1 MSILH
6 KAMGACITEHWC
18 QRPVEQRVRR
28 PGPSQQPRVRT
39 APELCRGEH
48 DGWLCPVRRT
58 AGTCLPGTTSRCA
71 TPTARSTLSAVRS
84 LRTSPGSLLRSA
96 RSPIH
101 CVRRQHASVCRA
113 GPCVSACS
121 LRTACA
127 MCHVP
132 CAMCHVPRARE
143 ALAGCVSAV
152 SGDRRNAPR
161 LKERPASSGAAP

>member
-1 MSILH
+1 MSVLRN
-6 KAMGACITEHWC
+6 MGACITEHWC
-18 QRPVEQRVRR
+18 QRPIEQRVRR

-132 CAMCHVPRARE
+132 CATCEGGSRRVRVRCVWRPTQRSAVERE
-143 ALAGCVSAV
+143 AGFLRGRA
-152 SGDRRNAPR
+152 
-161 LKERPASSGAAP
+161 LT